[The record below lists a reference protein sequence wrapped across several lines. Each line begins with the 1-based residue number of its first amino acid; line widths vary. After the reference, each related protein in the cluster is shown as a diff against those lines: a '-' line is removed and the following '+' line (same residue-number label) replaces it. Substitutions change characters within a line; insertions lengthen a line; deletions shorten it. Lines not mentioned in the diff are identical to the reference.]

1 MPITRKNSPILVII
15 GPSGAG
21 KSTVVKRLASKGLIL
36 VNPTWTT
43 RPPRPR
49 EIEES
54 VEHRFISKVEFS
66 KLEKQGFFLECVDMF
81 GLPYRYGLPK
91 VVPSTLRQVSV
102 VMLRSV
108 LIPRFNKYYPNHV
121 IYQIEDE
128 LSQVRLRLLDR
139 QQKGEKLGTR
149 LEDYQTEVAAGR
161 KYANRIFI
169 NSKSI
174 DLLASQVEQAIGQ
187 DLTKP

>member
-1 MPITRKNSPILVII
+1 
-15 GPSGAG
+15 
-21 KSTVVKRLASKGLIL
+21 
-36 VNPTWTT
+36 
-43 RPPRPR
+43 
-49 EIEES
+49 
-54 VEHRFISKVEFS
+54 
-66 KLEKQGFFLECVDMF
+66 
-81 GLPYRYGLPK
+81 
-91 VVPSTLRQVSV
+91 
-102 VMLRSV
+102 
-108 LIPRFNKYYPNHV
+108 V